1 MVKTTKNFKEKNKG
15 NSYSKQ
21 KVLLSNI
28 KINPNL
34 NLTKNKK
41 KPKFDIYS
49 KNLFKLYRPDIK
61 LPNDFFETKNKS
73 HNKPK
78 LKKVFSQL

>member
-61 LPNDFFETKNKS
+61 LPNDFFEIKDKS
-73 HNKPK
+73 H
-78 LKKVFSQL
+78 KKQKIKRVHSQL